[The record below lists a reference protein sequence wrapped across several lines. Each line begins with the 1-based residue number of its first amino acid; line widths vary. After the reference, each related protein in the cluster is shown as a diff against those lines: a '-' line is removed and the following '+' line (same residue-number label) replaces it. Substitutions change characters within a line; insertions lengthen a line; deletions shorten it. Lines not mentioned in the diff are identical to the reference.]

1 MSELSSQDDTS
12 SSCIGKLG
20 TCAKDF
26 LDGYFSITERG
37 STIGTE
43 IRAGTA
49 AFLTMSYLLL
59 VNPHI
64 MSQAGVSHSDA
75 VLATALSSAIASVI
89 VGICGNLPFG
99 LAPGLGLSAYL
110 AYGLVL
116 ADVATL
122 SEALTACFASGLALF
137 VCAISGLADVV
148 MCIAPKSVKTAIVVG
163 MGILI
168 AMIGMVSI
176 QLIVADEKTL
186 VAMGQLSQWSLQLS
200 LLGLVLIAS
209 LLYHGVGGG
218 ILVGIAILTLIFWIV
233 DKSFPSEFF
242 EVPHWDGEQYID
254 VSFMWRWEKAGTFYT
269 AVFTFLFIC
278 IFDVAGVMFG
288 LGTLSGLVEIDG
300 SIKRSIW
307 GFLASSAGTMV
318 AAFFGSTPIICTVEC
333 AAGIKEG
340 GRTGL
345 TAVVVGVYF
354 LLSIFLAP
362 LFGAVPDGATAP
374 VLILVGT
381 LMMGEAAKIDWET
394 MDSAVPAFLV
404 LTLIPLTYSITN
416 GIVFGLTTAAVFYVT
431 TGKAFRDVARLFTKT
446 GDEDTME
453 LRHSLL
459 QENYT
464 LCESEVSVFSE
475 GLKQY
480 GAVV

>member
-1 MSELSSQDDTS
+1 MPRASSQS
-12 SSCIGKLG
+12 SWIGKIG
-20 TCAKDF
+20 ACVKDS
-26 LDGYFSITERG
+26 LDGYFCITERG

-59 VNPHI
+59 VNPQI
-64 MSQAGVSHSDA
+64 MNQAGVSHSNA
-75 VLATALSSAIASVI
+75 VMGTALSSAVASI
-89 VGICGNLPFG
+89 VVGVGGNLPFG

-110 AYGLVL
+110 TYGLVL

-122 SEALTACFASGLALF
+122 SEALTACFASGALLF
-137 VCAISGLADVV
+137 VCAVSGIANIV
-148 MCIAPKSVKTAIVVG
+148 MRIVPKSIKMAIVVG

-186 VAMGQLSQWSLQLS
+186 VAMGDLSQWTMQLS
-200 LLGLVLIAS
+200 LLGVMLIAS
-209 LLYHGVGGG
+209 LMYHNVQGA
-218 ILVGIAILTLIFWIV
+218 ILVGITILTLIFWTIN
-233 DKSFPSEFF
+233 KSWPSYFF
-242 EVPHWDGEQYID
+242 EIPNWDGVQYID
-254 VSFMWRWEKAGTFYT
+254 VSVMWRWEKAGTIYT

-278 IFDVAGVMFG
+278 IFDVSGVMFG
-288 LGTLSGLVEIDG
+288 LATLSGLLQEDG
-300 SIKRSIW
+300 SIKRAIW
-307 GFLASSAGTMV
+307 GFLGSSAGTLV

-345 TAVVVGVYF
+345 TAVVIGIYF
-354 LLSIFLAP
+354 LLSLFLAP

-381 LMMGEAAKIDWET
+381 LMMGEAAKIDWEV

-416 GIVFGLTTAAVFYVT
+416 GIVFGLMSAAVFYIT
-431 TGKAFRDVARLFTKT
+431 TGNAFCDIARLVKGTND
-446 GDEDTME
+446 GESRE
-453 LRHSLL
+453 LRRSLFD
-459 QENYT
+459 ENANR
-464 LCESEVSVFSE
+464 ESEVSVFMSE
-475 GLKQY
+475 RYAKPPY
-480 GAVV
+480 GAVVV